1 MAEIA
6 LKGQMKVKTL
16 KAEFKEAFGS
26 TLRVYKSV
34 TCKGAFADDEATLA
48 SIRAEGA
55 KGGELSVKGNMHV
68 GNFEKKIADMYGIGV
83 QVANVDNTKLVQN
96 DLTLASLGNKQ
107 EAAKTINKSEESA
120 CCMKYRIELSVN
132 GWDTRLFLLDQ
143 EHVDEA
149 LNSGDSL
156 KKFYRNYVEN
166 WDDPIDPDF
175 ERYYI
180 TSESDDFILEIKDEN
195 GETIYELNDV
205 DDYISNDKTQIED
218 EDGYLTDIDGYE
230 FVGIKDG
237 MYLVRIA
244 SNENCGGYAEIELDH
259 PFNPDRLYIVRSS
272 HVDDELMDDTVYE
285 MFQLYYQ
292 RGEGFDLKRDLIE
305 LLNNGWDDETYASYN
320 LLKVSDKNYWQEIE
334 E

>member
-1 MAEIA
+1 MFDHFGGVVRTEVAGPESIQLELDIGNHFGINIIFQTA
-6 LKGQMKVKTL
+6 VEHL
-16 KAEFKEAFGS
+16 EFKIMVVLKEHQTGFFEFGQNGID
-26 TLRVYKSV
+26 L
-34 TCKGAFADDEATLA
+34 
-48 SIRAEGA
+48 
-55 KGGELSVKGNMHV
+55 V
-68 GNFEKKIADMYGIGV
+68 G
-83 QVANVDNTKLVQN
+83 LC
-96 DLTLASLGNKQ
+96 NKQ

-180 TSESDDFILEIKDEN
+180 TSESDDFILEVKDEN

>member
-55 KGGELSVKGNMHV
+55 K
-68 GNFEKKIADMYGIGV
+68 
-83 QVANVDNTKLVQN
+83 
-96 DLTLASLGNKQ
+96 
-107 EAAKTINKSEESA
+107 TINKSEESA
-120 CCMKYRIELSVN
+120 CFMKYRIELSVN

-149 LNSGDSL
+149 LNCGDSL

-180 TSESDDFILEIKDEN
+180 TSESDDFILEVKDEN

-205 DDYISNDKTQIED
+205 DDYISNDKTEIED

-230 FVGIKDG
+230 FVGIEDG

-244 SNENCGGYAEIELDH
+244 SNRNCSGYAEIELDH